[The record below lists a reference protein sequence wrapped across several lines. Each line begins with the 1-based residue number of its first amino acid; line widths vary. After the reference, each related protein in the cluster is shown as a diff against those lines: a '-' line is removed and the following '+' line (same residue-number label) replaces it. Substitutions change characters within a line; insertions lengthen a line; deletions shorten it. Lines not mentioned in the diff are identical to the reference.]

1 MDFVAETEGG
11 FYVICIR
18 LCKQLFFFG
27 SEMEISQQVVVARWG
42 HPGQWWQPDMH
53 RNGPDVWALRSNMQ
67 HGICKQVFFRGILS
81 LFYCI
86 TLLFIYYYFFAY
98 CQR

>member
-1 MDFVAETEGG
+1 
-11 FYVICIR
+11 
-18 LCKQLFFFG
+18 
-27 SEMEISQQVVVARWG
+27 MEISQQVVVARWG

-67 HGICKQVFFRGILS
+67 HGICKQVFFVEFFPYSIVL
-81 LFYCI
+81 LFY
-86 TLLFIYYYFFAY
+86 LFIYYYFAY